1 MVPGTAVA
9 MLHLAV
15 AAPPD
20 KQTALKHDDD
30 LGVANLDSAEIA
42 FRIPPAFRQ
51 QPLPALTFASP
62 EPRPGWVFRRPVAT
76 QTTHGVEANVP
87 SATGQKLCN
96 SL

>member
-1 MVPGTAVA
+1 

-30 LGVANLDSAEIA
+30 FGVANLDSAEIA

-62 EPRPGWVFRRPVAT
+62 EPRPGWVFAGPWPPRRRMASRLTSRHRPVK
-76 QTTHGVEANVP
+76 N
-87 SATGQKLCN
+87 
-96 SL
+96 

>member
-1 MVPGTAVA
+1 

-30 LGVANLDSAEIA
+30 LGVANLDGAEIA
-42 FRIPPAFRQ
+42 FRIRPAFRQ

-76 QTTHGVEANVP
+76 QTTHDVETNVP
-87 SATGQKLCN
+87 SQSGQECVTHGRSVCYAT
-96 SL
+96 